1 MLGMKR
7 KQRKDKVEHTIT
19 SLEHYSREYLLQM
32 IGSTAGLGKVEVELS
47 FVKDAIHHVSDILKR
62 QSEDNLAFTEEV
74 TATMSEIE
82 TTIEENVSRAEDIFE
97 RIEAVTLTTEESL
110 SHIKRMSD
118 ICLQVTKG
126 NETVNTHLDQLLA
139 KVEKIGEIVKVIEG
153 IADQTNLLAL
163 NASIEAARAGEAGKG
178 FAVVSDEIRK
188 LAENTKTSLT
198 EFETFKQEIEHVS
211 NNSVE
216 SLTMINQSMVQIP
229 NAVEQVTAG
238 LSGNYGAIDHIKI
251 DMESFVASFQQVSS
265 SATSVTDAVK
275 GKVDEE
281 EKLAKMMDGLMGQM
295 SELDLVRQQMRTL
308 DVDIIQQNQ
317 AAYQQF
323 LSENNPIQPEE
334 LIHIL
339 TSALKQHEHWLDTLS
354 DIVELNQRL
363 PIQTDSHH
371 CAFGHYYQAL
381 EIIDPVLTPIWQAVE
396 KEHDALHESSH
407 DILANVG
414 KEEAKQQVA
423 LEKTR
428 KISKQLSAHINKM
441 INHLQSQRQTV

>member
-1 MLGMKR
+1 MLGIKR
-7 KQRKDKVEHTIT
+7 KLKKDEGEKAIT
-19 SLEHYSREYLLQM
+19 PLEEYSREYLLQM

-82 TTIEENVSRAEDIFE
+82 TTIEENVRRAEDIFE

-110 SHIKRMSD
+110 SHIKGMSEV
-118 ICLQVTKG
+118 CHQVTNG

-139 KVEKIGEIVKVIEG
+139 KVDKIAEIVKVIEG

-198 EFETFKQEIEHVS
+198 EFETFKQEIEQVS

-216 SLTMINQSMVQIP
+216 SLTTINQSMVKIP
-229 NAVEQVTAG
+229 DAVEQMTTG
-238 LSGNYGAIDHIKI
+238 LSGNYEAIDQIKI

-281 EKLAKMMDGLMGQM
+281 EKLAKMMDELMGQM
-295 SELDLVRQQMRTL
+295 SELDLIRQQMKTL
-308 DVDIIQQNQ
+308 DADIIQQNK

-323 LSENNPIQPEE
+323 LSENNPVQASE
-334 LIHIL
+334 LMYIL
-339 TSALKQHEHWLDTLS
+339 TSALKQHENWLATLAEV
-354 DIVELNQRL
+354 VELNQRL

-381 EIIDPVLTPIWQAVE
+381 EIIDPVLTPIWKAVE
-396 KEHDALHESSH
+396 KEHDALHASSH
-407 DILANVG
+407 TVLAHVKQS
-414 KEEAKQQVA
+414 KEKRQEAFNKAKQ
-423 LEKTR
+423 
-428 KISKQLSAHINKM
+428 ISEQLSTHINKM
-441 INHLQSQRQTV
+441 IAHLQSQLQTA